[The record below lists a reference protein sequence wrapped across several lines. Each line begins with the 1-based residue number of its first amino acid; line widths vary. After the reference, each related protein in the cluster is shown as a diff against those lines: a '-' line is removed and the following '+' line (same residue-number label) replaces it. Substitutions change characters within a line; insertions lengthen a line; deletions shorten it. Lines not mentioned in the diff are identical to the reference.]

1 MMSIDRFDQVFGHL
15 KLALMVLV
23 LGLFLGGCATAK
35 PMMGHADAT
44 EDDAFAVVDNH
55 DPFENYNRSIYRF
68 NNTLDKLILKPVTRV
83 YTDYVPQPVRHGVRN
98 FFSNLWEPTTMVN
111 AALQG
116 KPKVA
121 AKSTARFLVN
131 TTVGVLGLFDAATP
145 MGIPKIK
152 EDFGQTLAVW
162 GVGDGPYLMLPFL
175 GPSNVRDLGG
185 LIVQYTVADLVS
197 PIFENPEE
205 LYVLG
210 IRLLDTRARL
220 LGLDDTLDLQVDPYL
235 FLRESYRQSRLALIN
250 DGVVPEAEEDAFE
263 DELFGDG

>member
-1 MMSIDRFDQVFGHL
+1 MLSIRRFDQAFSHL

-23 LGLFLGGCATAK
+23 LGLLLGGCATAK
-35 PMMGHADAT
+35 PMMEGAG
-44 EDDAFAVVDNH
+44 ENEGNAFEVVDNH

-68 NNTLDKLILKPVTRV
+68 NSKLDKLILKPVTRA
-83 YTDYVPQPVRHGVRN
+83 YVDHIPQPVRHGVRN

-116 KPKVA
+116 KPRDA
-121 AKSTARFLVN
+121 AKSTARFFVN
-131 TTVGVLGLFDAATP
+131 TTFGVLGLFDAATP
-145 MGIPKIK
+145 MGIPKLE

-162 GVGDGPYLMLPFL
+162 GVNDGPYLMLPFL

-185 LIVQYTVADLVS
+185 LIVQYAAADLVS
-197 PIFENPEE
+197 PIFDDPER
-205 LYVLG
+205 LYALG
-210 IRLLDTRARL
+210 LRLLDTRARL
-220 LGLDDTLDLQVDPYL
+220 LGVDETLELQVDPYL

-250 DGVVPEAEEDAFE
+250 DGVVPDVEEDAFE